1 MFVDIYV
8 DKLILIMKGTETM
21 NMGKTVLAQRKL
33 INFCREHGYTDMKFI
48 GVDCVS
54 AVDPTGTARILG
66 VNFNG
71 EVVDMTTKEVL
82 CE

>member
-1 MFVDIYV
+1 
-8 DKLILIMKGTETM
+8 MK
-21 NMGKTVLAQRKL
+21 
-33 INFCREHGYTDMKFI
+33 YI

-54 AVDPTGTARILG
+54 AVDSTGTARILG

>member
-1 MFVDIYV
+1 
-8 DKLILIMKGTETM
+8 M

-54 AVDPTGTARILG
+54 AVDPTGTAKIFG
-66 VNFNG
+66 VGIAG
-71 EVVDMTTKEVL
+71 EVIEMTNREML
-82 CE
+82 GNNL

>member
-1 MFVDIYV
+1 VFVDIYV

-48 GVDCVS
+48 GVDSVT
-54 AVDPTGTARILG
+54 AVDQTGATRRFG
-66 VNFNG
+66 VNLFG
-71 EVVDMTTKEVL
+71 EVIDLENREVIAV
-82 CE
+82 

>member
-1 MFVDIYV
+1 
-8 DKLILIMKGTETM
+8 M

-33 INFCREHGYTDMKFI
+33 INFCREHGYTDTKFI

-54 AVDPTGTARILG
+54 AVDRDGNVRTLG

-71 EVVDMTTKEVL
+71 EVLDIASGQVIGK
-82 CE
+82 